1 MSNPTVAVL
10 FGGRSVE
17 HEVSVISGHQVMD
30 ALDAAGFPVL
40 PVYITKQGDWY
51 AGEGLHNLDLYREQT
66 FHAAGLKNV
75 FRVSLSPDRS
85 IRQLVVHPGA
95 GGGLLAKSPRL
106 WADVWFPTLHGTHGE
121 DGSLQGLF
129 ELVDVPYVGS
139 GVLAGA
145 IGMDKAMQK
154 RVLTQAG
161 IPVLDCLEV
170 TRAAWDADADA
181 FVKRAETK
189 FGYPLI
195 VKPVCLGSS
204 VGVSRAADR
213 AALREAIDLA
223 LELDGRALVEEAL
236 TDFIEINCS
245 VMGPPE
251 RASACEQPMGYE
263 AVLSF
268 DDKYKHGGK
277 KLGGAKLGGGAAG
290 VAAGGAAGPSSGMAG
305 QRRQVPAPIGD
316 ELTAQVQKLA
326 IDGFR
331 AIGASGVVRVDFLYQ
346 AAKKRLLLNEI
357 NTLPGSVSYYL
368 WEEAGL
374 RFDQLVAELVKIARD
389 RHESK
394 RATTYS
400 FAANLLTK

>member
-1 MSNPTVAVL
+1 V
-10 FGGRSVE
+10 
-17 HEVSVISGHQVMD
+17 
-30 ALDAAGFPVL
+30 
-40 PVYITKQGDWY
+40 
-51 AGEGLHNLDLYREQT
+51 
-66 FHAAGLKNV
+66 
-75 FRVSLSPDRS
+75 
-85 IRQLVVHPGA
+85 
-95 GGGLLAKSPRL
+95 GGGLLSKSPRL
-106 WADVWFPTLHGTHGE
+106 WADIWFPVIHGSHGE
-121 DGSLQGLF
+121 DGSMQGLF

-139 GVLAGA
+139 GVLASA

-154 RVLTQAG
+154 RVLQQAG
-161 IPVLDCLEV
+161 IPTLDCLV
-170 TRAAWDADADA
+170 VSRADWDADADA
-181 FVKRAETK
+181 FVKRTESK
-189 FGYPLI
+189 VGYPAI

-204 VGVSRAADR
+204 VGVSRCTDAAG
-213 AALREAIDLA
+213 LREAIDLA

-277 KLGGAKLGGGAAG
+277 KLGGGASGGASG
-290 VAAGGAAGPSSGMAG
+290 VAPTAGMAG

-316 ELTAQVQKLA
+316 ELTAKVQGMA
-326 IDGFR
+326 IDAFR

-346 AAKKRLLLNEI
+346 EHKKRLLLNEI
-357 NTLPGSVSYYL
+357 NTTPGSMSYYL

-374 RFDQLVAELVKIARD
+374 RFDQLVAALVQIALD

-394 RATTYS
+394 RATAYS
-400 FAANLLTK
+400 FAANLLTR

>member
-17 HEVSVISGHQVMD
+17 HEVAVISGHQVMD
-30 ALDAAGFPVL
+30 ALDAAGFHVL

-51 AGEGLHNLDLYREQT
+51 AGEGLHNLELYREQT

-95 GGGLLAKSPRL
+95 AGGLLAKTPKL
-106 WADVWFPTLHGTHGE
+106 WADVWFPVIHGTHGE
-121 DGSLQGLF
+121 DGSMQGLF

-139 GVLAGA
+139 GVLASA
-145 IGMDKAMQK
+145 IGMDKVMQK
-154 RVLTQAG
+154 RVLQQAG
-161 IPVLDCLEV
+161 IPTLDCLDV
-170 TRAAWDADADA
+170 SRAEWESSAEA
-181 FVKRAETK
+181 FVKRAESK
-189 FGYPLI
+189 CGYPII

-204 VGVSRAADR
+204 VGVSRCEDR
-213 AALREAIDLA
+213 AALTEAIDLA

-251 RASACEQPMGYE
+251 RTSACEQPMGYE
-263 AVLSF
+263 DVLSF

-277 KLGGAKLGGGAAG
+277 KLGGGAQQ
-290 VAAGGAAGPSSGMAG
+290 SSGMAG
-305 QRRQVPAPIGD
+305 QRRQVPAPIS
-316 ELTAQVQKLA
+316 EALTTEVQHLA
-326 IDGFR
+326 VEAFT

-346 AAKKRLLLNEI
+346 EREKRLLLNEI
-357 NTLPGSVSYYL
+357 NTTPGSLSYYL
-368 WEEAGL
+368 WEEAGI
-374 RFDQLVAELVKIARD
+374 RFDRLVSTLVQIALD

-394 RATTYS
+394 RATVYS

>member
-1 MSNPTVAVL
+1 MPTKTVAVL

-30 ALDAAGFPVL
+30 ALDAAGFTVL

-51 AGEGLHNLDLYREQT
+51 AGEGLHNLELYREQT

-75 FRVSLSPDRS
+75 YRVSLSPDRS
-85 IRQLVVHPGA
+85 VRQLVVHPGV
-95 GGGLLAKSPRL
+95 GGGLLSKSPKL
-106 WADVWFPTLHGTHGE
+106 WADVWFPVIHGTHGE
-121 DGSLQGLF
+121 DGSMQGLF
-129 ELVDVPYVGS
+129 ELVDIPYVGS
-139 GVLAGA
+139 GVLGSA

-154 RVLTQAG
+154 RVLQQAG
-161 IPVLDCLEV
+161 IPTLDCLV
-170 TRAAWDADADA
+170 VSRADWDADADS
-181 FVKRAETK
+181 FVKRVESK
-189 FGYPLI
+189 VGYPAI

-204 VGVSRAADR
+204 VGVSRCAD
-213 AALREAIDLA
+213 ATELREAIDLA

-277 KLGGAKLGGGAAG
+277 KLGSGASGGAA
-290 VAAGGAAGPSSGMAG
+290 PSAGMAG

-316 ELTAQVQKLA
+316 ELTRKVREMA
-326 IDGFR
+326 IDAFR
-331 AIGASGVVRVDFLYQ
+331 AIGAGGVVRVDFLYQ
-346 AAKKRLLLNEI
+346 ERKKRLLLNEI
-357 NTLPGSVSYYL
+357 NTTPGSMSYYL

-374 RFDQLVAELVKIARD
+374 RFDQLVAALVQIALD

-394 RATTYS
+394 RATAYS
-400 FAANLLTK
+400 FAANLLTR